1 MFPKDVGQ
9 SNIAEVRLTLS
20 DVFRSYAGHIVW
32 HTLQG
37 TKRALAHS
45 QMRVGDAL
53 GEYPSGCTGPYYRV
67 PKTGQKRVRCV
78 SKERSD
84 WSLAVYLS

>member
-1 MFPKDVGQ
+1 M
-9 SNIAEVRLTLS
+9 
-20 DVFRSYAGHIVW
+20 
-32 HTLQG
+32 QG

-84 WSLAVYLS
+84 WSLAVYTCLRPINTLKRKISIQTENWSQM